1 MKELHFEDYADLYD
15 YMHEIASDGES
26 ITIISFNYD
35 VVDILR
41 WFLQYE
47 DVDIGN
53 VKIDENYDDEYYITL
68 DEFLFLNIKPV
79 KDENGKIVIENT
91 DKMLFD
97 GDIPSSIALHN
108 TNCEQYEICYQENDD
123 ICGEC
128 CEDCTNCNHKE
139 TVEVLKM
146 AFDYLEYLINHG
158 EDWLFG
164 YPNG

>member
-128 CEDCTNCNHKE
+128 CEDCTNCSNKE
-139 TVEVLKM
+139 TMEVLKM

-158 EDWLFG
+158 ED
-164 YPNG
+164 

>member
-1 MKELHFEDYADLYD
+1 MVTA
-15 YMHEIASDGES
+15 
-26 ITIISFNYD
+26 ITLCVLLTLTIS
-35 VVDILR
+35 LR
-41 WFLQYE
+41 RAK
-47 DVDIGN
+47 D
-53 VKIDENYDDEYYITL
+53 ITL

-139 TVEVLKM
+139 TIEVLKM

-158 EDWLFG
+158 ED
-164 YPNG
+164 